1 MEATKKNETKLS
13 IYIDNTKIIIYSH
26 TWWGYKILKEYEYS
40 KKNIINA
47 LNYFLKK
54 ERQRENVNK
63 QKDVL

>member
-1 MEATKKNETKLS
+1 MEATKKNVTKLS
-13 IYIDNTKIIIYSH
+13 IYIDNTKIVIYSH
-26 TWWGYKILKEYEYS
+26 TWWGYKILKEYEYN

-63 QKDVL
+63 QKELL